1 MGEVVSSEGT
11 VGVPGLMPALLPR
24 NYFSYKLFSCSDAV
38 WGLKPCYIIAAYVN
52 PGLNP
57 ATLIS
62 LLKKR
67 HGQLDNWDKATEMR
81 GCVIIQVYACCS

>member
-38 WGLKPCYIIAAYVN
+38 WSLKQCY
-52 PGLNP
+52 
-57 ATLIS
+57 
-62 LLKKR
+62 LLPP
-67 HGQLDNWDKATEMR
+67 M
-81 GCVIIQVYACCS
+81 